1 MFYKKIANF
10 YANSQNHERITDAS
24 CKNMREKMRHDM
36 LFRFFRVNLRSN
48 CRLTLKK
55 ISIFAIYIPD
65 IFHKKAIKAD
75 FSVLMAFGEIRKNS
89 LERTN

>member
-1 MFYKKIANF
+1 
-10 YANSQNHERITDAS
+10 
-24 CKNMREKMRHDM
+24 MRHDM
-36 LFRFFRVNLRSN
+36 LCRFFRVNLRSN

-75 FSVLMAFGEIRKNS
+75 FSVLMAFGGKYEKIVWNGQIEKSRAMCPAFGYPKLYIGTAS
-89 LERTN
+89 GSICS